1 LADLLCLGSDAAS
14 TSVNT
19 IKDMLAGL
27 PEFSEKKEAFSV
39 HLDMAEKCMKI
50 FQDNKLLDLGS
61 VEQVCA
67 CLPLFASNKL
77 TFQVPCHGSRRGL
90 QEAQKSC

>member
-1 LADLLCLGSDAAS
+1 LVYLSRDGATAS
-14 TSVNT
+14 INT

-50 FQDNKLLDLGS
+50 FQENKLLDLGS
-61 VEQVCA
+61 VEQVSTF
-67 CLPLFASNKL
+67 LPVFTSTKL
-77 TFQVPCHGSRRGL
+77 TIQVPCHGLGRGL
-90 QEAQKSC
+90 QEAQESY

>member
-1 LADLLCLGSDAAS
+1 LVYFGRDGAT

-50 FQDNKLLDLGS
+50 FQENKLLDLGS
-61 VEQVCA
+61 VEQVCT
-67 CLPLFASNKL
+67 CLPNFTSNKL
-77 TFQVPCHGSRRGL
+77 TTPVPCHRLG
-90 QEAQKSC
+90 

>member
-1 LADLLCLGSDAAS
+1 MFRCHNIVTLADLLYLESDGAS

-27 PEFSEKKEAFSV
+27 PEFSEKKEAFSL

-50 FQDNKLLDLGS
+50 FQENKLLDLGS
-61 VEQVCA
+61 VEQVGV
-67 CLPLFASNKL
+67 SD
-77 TFQVPCHGSRRGL
+77 
-90 QEAQKSC
+90 AQMRIS